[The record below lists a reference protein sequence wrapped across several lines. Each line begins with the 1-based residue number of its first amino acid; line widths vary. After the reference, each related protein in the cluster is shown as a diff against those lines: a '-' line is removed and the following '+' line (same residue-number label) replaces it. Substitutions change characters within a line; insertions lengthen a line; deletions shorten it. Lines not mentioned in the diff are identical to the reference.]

1 MKKHL
6 RDQAAII
13 VMKDTLTKFSPG
25 WEDKIP
31 LDDQLSRVRLEAACA
46 KTFDLTHGNRFE
58 DMQIAIAE
66 AETDALSKTA
76 WRLECTLREFK
87 KPAPINC
94 WFDYPVH
101 RIDDTG
107 ILADMEAEDALPAWR
122 KGAKRSQ
129 AKRTAKKE
137 TKTEQ
142 FITAFDAQSLGGPPT
157 LKQIA

>member
-25 WEDKIP
+25 WEDRIP

-46 KTFDLTHGNRFE
+46 KTFDLTHGTRFE
-58 DMQIAIAE
+58 NMQTAIAE
-66 AETDALSKTA
+66 AENDALSKTA

-94 WFDYPVH
+94 WFDYPIH

-107 ILADMEAEDALPAWR
+107 ILADMEAEEALQSWK
-122 KGAKRSQ
+122 KGAKRTNSKKKAQ
-129 AKRTAKKE
+129 AESKA
-137 TKTEQ
+137 EQ
-142 FITAFDAQSLGGPPT
+142 FIKAVEAVGMG
-157 LKQIA
+157 